1 MRVNKIYVY
10 PVKSLRAT
18 ELDSATLT
26 KHGFTYDRRY
36 MILKVLEDGSYQNMA
51 VASFS
56 EMTLFFTSITVP
68 EDGDALKGTI
78 TITYKPPKGQQKTLD
93 IPLKPKVDG
102 LEAMDI
108 IMHRSPTKAHKM
120 NREYNEWLSSCFGY
134 EVVLAYLGDN
144 LRNVLMSTSGNKQE
158 ASNGWFSSITSKAT
172 QLVVGANNEQSQIT
186 FADCAPYLI
195 VSEKSMDDVHNRLP
209 EGQQMDITKFRPNIV
224 ISGAEEVWEED
235 FWGELTIGGETRVV
249 CEHNCSRCKSINI
262 DYATGLPGTT
272 EAGSIL
278 KKLNSNRRVDP
289 GAKWSPIFGR
299 YSFLHPGSEG
309 HTINLG
315 DEVIVSKRNA
325 ERTRFDWEGLA
336 TN

>member
-1 MRVNKIYVY
+1 MKIAKLSTY
-10 PVKSLRAT
+10 PIKSLRAT
-18 ELDSATLT
+18 ELDAATLT

-36 MILKVLEDGSYQNMA
+36 MILKVLEDGSYENMA
-51 VASFS
+51 VASYA
-56 EMTLFFTSITVP
+56 EMTLFFTSITIP
-68 EDGDALKGTI
+68 EDGDALHGTI
-78 TITYKPPKGQQKTLD
+78 TITFKPPTGEQQTLE
-93 IPLKPKVDG
+93 IPLKPKVAG
-102 LEAMDI
+102 LEDMDV

-120 NREYNEWLSSCFGY
+120 NQEYNDWLSACFGF

-158 ASNGWFSSITSKAT
+158 ASNGWFSSFTSKAT

-195 VSEKSMDDVHNRLP
+195 VSEKSMEDVHSRLP
-209 EGQQMDITKFRPNIV
+209 DGQQMDITKFRPNIV
-224 ISGAEEVWEED
+224 VSGADEVWEED
-235 FWGELTIGGETRVV
+235 FWGELTIGGETKIQT
-249 CEHNCSRCKSINI
+249 EHNCARCKSINI
-262 DYATGLPGTT
+262 DYATGQPGTT

-309 HTINLG
+309 HAIKVG
-315 DEVIVSKRNA
+315 DEVRVSKRNA
-325 ERTRFDWEGLA
+325 EGTRFDWEGLS